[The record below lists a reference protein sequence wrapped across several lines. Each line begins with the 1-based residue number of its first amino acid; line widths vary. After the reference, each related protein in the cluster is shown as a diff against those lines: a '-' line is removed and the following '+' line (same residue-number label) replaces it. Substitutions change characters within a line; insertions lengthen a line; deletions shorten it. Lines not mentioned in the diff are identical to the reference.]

1 LSEEYKYKTII
12 GKHPKMKEV
21 FELMEKVAKTDAT
34 ILIYGET
41 GTGKELVARTIHTM
55 SFRSDKPFV
64 PIDCMMLTESL
75 LESELFGH
83 VKGSFTG
90 AIITKPGLL
99 ELANRGTLFFDEIG
113 NLNLNIQSKLLRV
126 IQEREFIPVGGTEK
140 KKIDVRIIAATNRNL
155 QDMIKGGM
163 FREDLFYRLHI
174 IPIYL
179 PPLRE
184 RKSDI
189 PLLVNYFMNEYSE
202 KIGKKF
208 DKIAPEAMK
217 FFTEYEWVGNV
228 RELENI
234 IERLT
239 IIHDGDSIFVE
250 HIPHTFSSFETSLT
264 STIPQTNEELKEIK
278 RIAKEKVVQEIE
290 KKFLIAALKRNN
302 WNISKAAL
310 ETGMQRENF
319 HTLMR
324 KNNIKLREFQ

>member
-1 LSEEYKYKTII
+1 
-12 GKHPKMKEV
+12 
-21 FELMEKVAKTDAT
+21 
-34 ILIYGET
+34 
-41 GTGKELVARTIHTM
+41 
-55 SFRSDKPFV
+55 
-64 PIDCMMLTESL
+64 MMLTESL

-90 AIITKPGLL
+90 AIVTKPGLL
-99 ELANRGTLFFDEIG
+99 ELANKGTLFFDEVG

-140 KKIDVRIIAATNRNL
+140 KRIDVRIISATNRNL
-155 QDMIKGGM
+155 LEMIKAGT

-184 RKSDI
+184 RISDI
-189 PLLVNYFMNEYSE
+189 PLLVNHFMKNYSE

-208 DKIAPEAMK
+208 NKFTPDAMK
-217 FFTEYEWVGNV
+217 FFTEYKWVGNV

-239 IIHDGDSIFVE
+239 IINDGDSISAE
-250 HIPHTFSSFETSLT
+250 HMPHTFNSLETSLT
-264 STIPQTNEELKEIK
+264 TSVPQTNDELKEIK
-278 RIAKEKVVQEIE
+278 KIVREKVVQEIE
-290 KKFLIAALKRNN
+290 KKFIISALKRNN
-302 WNISKAAL
+302 WNVSKAAQQ
-310 ETGMQRENF
+310 TGMQRENF

-324 KNNIKLREFQ
+324 RNNIKLKEFV